1 MEVNCEC
8 EPNSGIPKCTCD
20 QVRCDTT
27 FNSQYSKNCCRS
39 SASYWAHAS
48 SRDTCRCSNPKLP
61 TSSADPS
68 ISTISNCSRAYSV
81 TSKEMASWRYPV
93 SSCFSPCISVR
104 RLNRP
109 YTEQRMRCFLT
120 TIIAFC
126 LGISVGALLPFF
138 FPPAEIFP
146 LSPSHSSGGV
156 TKSISEAMLSF
167 PPPPQ
172 KESLVALHP
181 IEPTFDVALQSVMDS
196 MPSASLPISKVA
208 FVDNNLNEVA
218 EKREQSSIKVLPAVD
233 GIYWSDWVERILPR
247 GFSDEEVSSWRSLVA
262 NSSVTNVEAGCGRMQ
277 NRLVTYEN
285 GKKACCR
292 YRQNFDQIQGEIFS
306 FYLSQLLQ
314 IRNLAPSTMDA
325 IDSKNSKWSSVQNQI
340 QDSQWVDEKP
350 VVLTEFVDNLA
361 PAFIPELLR
370 SSTRRVHPPDVS
382 SITLPEATES
392 QMNSSD
398 GHALDNIRELAQWSD
413 LIVFDYLTANLDR
426 MVNNLYNLQWNPSM
440 MEAPAHNLAKDTSS
454 GLLVF
459 LDNESGLLHGYR
471 LLDKYEHY
479 HRLMLDSLCIF
490 RKSTAE
496 AIERLHAY
504 GSIQPLF
511 KSILSQFAGSQMLPM
526 IPDKSIKVLNQRINS
541 VHRQIQKCQSLYA
554 NRDQIHSDKIN
565 SNSLSL

>member
-1 MEVNCEC
+1 MEANCEC
-8 EPNSGIPKCTCD
+8 EPNSVIPKCTCD
-20 QVRCDTT
+20 QVRCDNT

-48 SRDTCRCSNPKLP
+48 TRDTCRSSNNNSKLP
-61 TSSADPS
+61 ASSTDPS
-68 ISTISNCSRAYSV
+68 ISTISNCSRAYSAN
-81 TSKEMASWRYPV
+81 SKEMAASWRYPV
-93 SSCFSPCISVR
+93 STCFSPCISVR
-104 RLNRP
+104 RLHRP
-109 YTEQRMRCFLT
+109 YAEQRMRCFLT
-120 TIIAFC
+120 TVIAFC

-138 FPPAEIFP
+138 FPPADMFP
-146 LSPSHSSGGV
+146 LSPSQSSGGV
-156 TKSISEAMLSF
+156 PKSISEAMLSF
-167 PPPPQ
+167 PPPPH
-172 KESLVALHP
+172 KESLVAQLSVEVP
-181 IEPTFDVALQSVMDS
+181 SNRAMQPVIEIQ
-196 MPSASLPISKVA
+196 SASPPISKVT
-208 FVDNNLNEVA
+208 FVDNSLNQVA
-218 EKREQSSIKVLPAVD
+218 VKRETSSSKVLPAVD
-233 GIYWSDWVERILPR
+233 GIFWSDWVERILPR
-247 GFSDEEVSSWRSLVA
+247 GFSDEDVSSWRSLVA
-262 NSSVTNVEAGCGRMQ
+262 NSSVSNVEAGCGRMQ

-325 IDSKNSKWSSVQNQI
+325 IDSKNDKWSGVQDQI
-340 QDSQWVDEKP
+340 KESQWVDEKP
-350 VVLTEFVDNLA
+350 VVLTQFVDNLA
-361 PAFIPELLR
+361 PAFIPEQLR

-382 SITLPEATES
+382 SVVLPEATET
-392 QMNSSD
+392 QLNSSNNQ
-398 GHALDNIRELAQWSD
+398 AIDNIRELAQWSD

-440 MEAPAHNLAKDTSS
+440 MDAPAHNLAKDISS

-496 AIERLHAY
+496 AISRLHAY

-526 IPDKSIKVLNQRINS
+526 IPDKSIKVLNQRINT

-554 NRDQIHSDKIN
+554 TSDQIPSDKVDN
-565 SNSLSL
+565 NSL